1 MRGGGGD
8 EDEPRDPCLVPNSPS
23 CSFAERSSVLPLCVW
38 EGKRG
43 RGAKYCAPRAE
54 LSSCRPT
61 YQQRHEREHQREH
74 D

>member
-1 MRGGGGD
+1 MLGAKQPFLFLCGKI
-8 EDEPRDPCLVPNSPS
+8 EC
-23 CSFAERSSVLPLCVW
+23 VLPLCVW

-61 YQQRHEREHQREH
+61 YQQCHEREHQREH